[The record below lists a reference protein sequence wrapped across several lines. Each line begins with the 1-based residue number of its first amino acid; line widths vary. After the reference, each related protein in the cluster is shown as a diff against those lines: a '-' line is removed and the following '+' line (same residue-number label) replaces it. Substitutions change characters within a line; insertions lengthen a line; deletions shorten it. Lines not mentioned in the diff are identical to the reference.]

1 NQRDQ
6 KRKVNKIYNI
16 AITVVSILIVIVAV
30 SIFLSDD
37 GTDTEKA
44 TTEPKQTVEKDQ
56 KKVDKPAGKEE
67 DTDLTKK
74 DEDEDSK
81 ATEEGTEENTED
93 NADTDTDTDADTDTD
108 TDTDTDADT
117 DADADADTDADT
129 DAGTDTDADTE
140 KTGDAELVEVEGS
153 GDGNVATTYTS
164 ESWKPVGT
172 EQSGKHT
179 TSFQKNSVDWNE
191 MSKAIAHGAGI
202 DQGNMRLWWLQNGGS
217 PNTAI
222 GTVSEGDNPKTF
234 RVYIE
239 WVDGSGWKPVKV
251 EELKT
256 NDKK

>member
-1 NQRDQ
+1 MGSRFNQRDQ

-37 GTDTEKA
+37 GSDTEKA
-44 TTEPKQTVEKDQ
+44 TTEPKQTVEKDE
-56 KKVDKPAGKEE
+56 KMKVDKPAGKEE
-67 DTDLTKK
+67 DTDLTKE

-93 NADTDTDTDADTDTD
+93 
-108 TDTDTDADT
+108 
-117 DADADADTDADT
+117 
-129 DAGTDTDADTE
+129 GTDTDANTDTNKDTNKDTNPDTDTE

-172 EQSGKHT
+172 EQSGEHT

>member
-1 NQRDQ
+1 MGSRFNQRDQ

-37 GTDTEKA
+37 GSDTEKA
-44 TTEPKQTVEKDQ
+44 TTEPKQTVEKDE
-56 KKVDKPAGKEE
+56 KMKVDKPAGKEE
-67 DTDLTKK
+67 DTDLTKE

-93 NADTDTDTDADTDTD
+93 
-108 TDTDTDADT
+108 
-117 DADADADTDADT
+117 
-129 DAGTDTDADTE
+129 GTDTDANTDTDTNADAETDADTDTE

-172 EQSGKHT
+172 EQSGEHT

>member
-1 NQRDQ
+1 MRQYEMVREEWTLGSRYNQRDQ

-37 GTDTEKA
+37 GSDTEKA
-44 TTEPKQTVEKDQ
+44 TTEPKQTDQ
-56 KKVDKPAGKEE
+56 KKKVDKPAGKEE
-67 DTDLTKK
+67 DTDLTKE
-74 DEDEDSK
+74 DEEEDSK

-93 NADTDTDTDADTDTD
+93 GTDTD

-117 DADADADTDADT
+117 TDADT
-129 DAGTDTDADTE
+129 NPDTDTDKAE
-140 KTGDAELVEVEGS
+140 DAERVEVEGS

-217 PNTAI
+217 SNTAI

>member
-1 NQRDQ
+1 MGSRYNQRDQ

-44 TTEPKQTVEKDQ
+44 TTEPKQTVEKDAK

-67 DTDLTKK
+67 DTDLTKE

-93 NADTDTDTDADTDTD
+93 
-108 TDTDTDADT
+108 
-117 DADADADTDADT
+117 
-129 DAGTDTDADTE
+129 GTDTDANKDTNTDTDTNTNPDTE
-140 KTGDAELVEVEGS
+140 TDTNPDTDTDKAEDAKLVEVEGS
-153 GDGNVATTYTS
+153 GDGNVATTYKS

-172 EQSGKHT
+172 EQSGEHT

-217 PNTAI
+217 SNTAI